1 MRLWRSAYR
10 HCTHSHSMAPLH
22 RPTADLV
29 VGCGPFHALSV
40 LSTVDKRAPTL
51 LPLLLVRVSA
61 RFASPSLSPIIPL
74 CQNLPVLHPHLY
86 AMLLLTLWSFGSLPL
101 FTLANPTLERPALLQ
116 PRSKGNTV
124 SLQVLQSEQPTNGL
138 PSNSNVTLQFVGL
151 GVGVQNYSCA
161 SATSEPVS
169 VGAVATLFDVTSQ
182 LKKRNDSSAD
192 LSNQYLRHYKTKAC
206 TPNTADLSDDSCQES
221 INTLR
226 LPLLGV
232 HYFEN
237 IDEVI
242 VPSFNLPKDDDF
254 LSAQKV
260 GDVLPSA

>member
-1 MRLWRSAYR
+1 
-10 HCTHSHSMAPLH
+10 
-22 RPTADLV
+22 
-29 VGCGPFHALSV
+29 
-40 LSTVDKRAPTL
+40 
-51 LPLLLVRVSA
+51 
-61 RFASPSLSPIIPL
+61 
-74 CQNLPVLHPHLY
+74 
-86 AMLLLTLWSFGSLPL
+86 MLLLTLWSFGSLPL

-116 PRSKGNTV
+116 PRSKSNTV

-138 PSNSNVTLQFVGL
+138 PSNLNVTLQFVGL

-221 INTLR
+221 INTLH
-226 LPLLGV
+226 LPRLGV
-232 HYFEN
+232 HYFDN
-237 IDEVI
+237 IDGAP
-242 VPSFNLPKDDDF
+242 VPSFDLRRNDEF

-260 GDVLPSA
+260 GDVPAPIGPHHGQNSAGAVDWLLLTKDGSGRSVGLTEAYRINTAGGTPVQGACGTGEKEVHVKYVAEYWFFK